1 MGYSPQ
7 GHKESDMT
15 KVTEHACMHL
25 FVSTAQTLPFCPR
38 LLGTHLLQI
47 PVWLILSPS
56 FKSLPRYHL
65 LHEVSPD
72 HTIENHKPLSHSSSP
87 PHLALFFAMYL
98 LLSRVQLFVTPWT
111 VVLQAS
117 LSMGSRH
124 EYWNGLPFP
133 SLGFFAITLI
143 IFTIVYNAH
152 FLTVA
157 WLDYCLLS
165 QEVQLLHS
173 EGFCLYLD
181 INT

>member
-1 MGYSPQ
+1 MQVPSLGWRRAWPSTPVFRLENPMDTQRSLMGYSPQ

-72 HTIENHKPLSHSSSP
+72 HTIENHKPLSLSFQQSP
-87 PHLALFFAMYL
+87 SPCSIFCHVFVAQSCSTLCDSMDCCPLG
-98 LLSRVQLFVTPWT
+98 LSVHGI
-111 VVLQAS
+111 QA
-117 LSMGSRH
+117 
-124 EYWNGLPFP
+124 
-133 SLGFFAITLI
+133 
-143 IFTIVYNAH
+143 
-152 FLTVA
+152 
-157 WLDYCLLS
+157 
-165 QEVQLLHS
+165 
-173 EGFCLYLD
+173 
-181 INT
+181 

>member
-1 MGYSPQ
+1 M
-7 GHKESDMT
+7 
-15 KVTEHACMHL
+15 HACIYLYLQLRLSLSALGSQELTYSKHL
-25 FVSTAQTLPFCPR
+25 YGSFSDLLLSLCQDITFSMRSPLTTLQK
-38 LLGTHLLQI
+38 TTN
-47 PVWLILSPS
+47 LS
-56 FKSLPRYHL
+56 
-65 LHEVSPD
+65 
-72 HTIENHKPLSHSSSP
+72 LSDSSNP

-98 LLSRVQLFVTPWT
+98 LLSRVQLFATLWT
-111 VVLQAS
+111 VALQAS

-143 IFTIVYNAH
+143 IFTILYNAL
-152 FLTVA
+152 FLTVG

-165 QEVQLLHS
+165 QEVQLPHS